1 MICIRIRGKHLL
13 VQLVRKLVDAVV
25 LMKSSFPPP
34 LFDCS
39 NKRNSNNQLDVN
51 RTLSCLYHQMIG
63 GGMKNGVTDLK
74 DNVFLHRD
82 DDIGYMSDVLTY
94 NSEALKIL
102 KKMKKKTD

>member
-1 MICIRIRGKHLL
+1 
-13 VQLVRKLVDAVV
+13 
-25 LMKSSFPPP
+25 
-34 LFDCS
+34 
-39 NKRNSNNQLDVN
+39 
-51 RTLSCLYHQMIG
+51 MIG
-63 GGMKNGVTDLK
+63 GGRKNDVTDLK

>member
-1 MICIRIRGKHLL
+1 VVSFCWCNWC
-13 VQLVRKLVDAVV
+13 KLVDEVGRCSSIDEIFCFFPH
-25 LMKSSFPPP
+25 SSF
-34 LFDCS
+34 FDCS

-63 GGMKNGVTDLK
+63 GDMKNDATDSK

-94 NSEALKIL
+94 DSEALNDI
-102 KKMKKKTD
+102 KKMKN